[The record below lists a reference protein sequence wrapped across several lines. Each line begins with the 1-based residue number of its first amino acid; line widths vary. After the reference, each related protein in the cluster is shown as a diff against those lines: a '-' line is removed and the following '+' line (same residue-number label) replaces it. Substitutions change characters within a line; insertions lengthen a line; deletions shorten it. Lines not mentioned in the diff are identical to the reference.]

1 MYNHGI
7 MHAYYSGIP
16 AFVTRKKRMYKTMD
30 EFENFIKEKKIIDL
44 EKGNIYSIF
53 GIISIAILYV
63 VPFYLFWKEKFTL
76 RYLKELLIGIEL
88 NYNILIIIFI
98 VIATIIIGIILH
110 ELIHGV
116 TWAIFAKNG
125 FKSIKFG
132 ILLKMLTPYCHCK
145 EPLKVKQYVIG
156 AIMPSIILGLLP
168 AILAISLGNV
178 ILLAFGTLFTVVAFG
193 DFMIIYLL
201 KSENKD
207 SYVLDHPSE
216 AGYDILREK

>member
-1 MYNHGI
+1 
-7 MHAYYSGIP
+7 
-16 AFVTRKKRMYKTMD
+16 MD

-132 ILLKMLTPYCHCK
+132 ILLKMLTP
-145 EPLKVKQYVIG
+145 
-156 AIMPSIILGLLP
+156 IL
-168 AILAISLGNV
+168 
-178 ILLAFGTLFTVVAFG
+178 
-193 DFMIIYLL
+193 
-201 KSENKD
+201 
-207 SYVLDHPSE
+207 
-216 AGYDILREK
+216 